1 MKKTNIN
8 YTVRND
14 LCTGCGV
21 CEGACP
27 SGAISTI
34 VKEGRFLPQ
43 VNDGKCLGEKCG
55 RCVKACPGL
64 GVELKRIA
72 EEQFTDEGIKEDRLA
87 GKFLKCYSGYCNEYE
102 IRYHCASGGMV
113 SGFLIFL
120 LERGYIDGAVVT
132 AFDPE
137 NELLV
142 RSYIARNRE
151 EVLRGKSSKYSPVSL
166 HRAAADIKAAEG
178 NRFVIVGL
186 PCHIEG
192 FRKLEAIDRKFKS
205 KIAGYFGIYCSS
217 GRTFYLTEHV
227 FREHRID
234 KKRLTY
240 FAYRDE
246 GCLGSMV
253 AREGDSRGTRNIGN
267 ISGTSLYY
275 RITKER
281 FQKYYH
287 PRRSFFIPRRC
298 LFCIDHYAELA
309 DVSFGDIHVEPYIAD
324 EIGVNSLV
332 ARSEKWKTLLEEARD
347 AGVFTLDE
355 ISIEVLNSSQAMAYK
370 KKGRNARFVALNRR
384 WGRAVPI
391 YDKDIPTTAGVRD
404 VLNYAQNRFQQFLG
418 RHKSLWWVVDL
429 LKKDTSKLK

>member
-1 MKKTNIN
+1 MINKNIT
-8 YTVRND
+8 YTLRHD

-43 VNDGKCLGEKCG
+43 VNDGKCLGEKCR
-55 RCVKACPGL
+55 RCVKVCSGL
-64 GVELKRIA
+64 GVNLKRIA
-72 EEQFTDEGIKEDRLA
+72 DETFTDDGVKEDRLV
-87 GKFLKCYSGYCNEYE
+87 GRYLTCYTGHSNDYD

-113 SGFLIFL
+113 SQFLIYL
-120 LERGYIDGAVVT
+120 LEHDYIDGAVVT
-132 AFDPE
+132 AFDNS

-142 RSYIARNRE
+142 NSYIARTKE
-151 EVLRGKSSKYSPVSL
+151 EILRGKSSKYSPVSL

-178 NRFVIVGL
+178 TRFIIVGI

-192 FRKLEAIDRKFKS
+192 FRKLETIDRKFKS

-227 FREHRID
+227 FREHKID

-332 ARSEKWKTLLEEARD
+332 ARSEKWKTLLEEARY

-404 VLNYAQNRFQQFLG
+404 ALNYAQNRFQQFLG